1 MRKQAVIT
9 TFKSGLP
16 SSLRAVA
23 YAFQFPENRSVV
35 PGNSNL
41 KWTWMWKSLFYKCAP
56 TSTIWQNSG
65 RRFPLVR
72 QKRNFISGR
81 EIIVG
86 GREGKTSVVNDTML
100 QSYWTLWER
109 TFSSSKNR
117 WIPFRMEDY
126 YFVRRNG
133 AFCNLEIL
141 KRKLPLRPN
150 IWWDEKLKPTY
161 S

>member
-23 YAFQFPENRSVV
+23 YAFQFPENKSVV

-56 TSTIWQNSG
+56 TSTIWRNSG

-117 WIPFRMEDY
+117 WIPFLLLCQKEWC
-126 YFVRRNG
+126 FLQFGNFETKITTKTKHLVG
-133 AFCNLEIL
+133 WEI
-141 KRKLPLRPN
+141 
-150 IWWDEKLKPTY
+150 ETY
-161 S
+161 IQLI